1 MKNLAST
8 LAMLLIV
15 LFIVPIDGLGADK
28 QQFCNSYADSAV
40 KQYNQSKK
48 YNLPGIV
55 PPAWSN
61 DRNGHYNWCMVT
73 PENVANSESAMR
85 QAYLEKY
92 IHDIGPCRRINPG
105 KELKVICIR
114 IKNTSPYDYELLLV
128 GEKFLGDLKSG
139 KVTEYRM
146 FNKAYRY
153 NSVRLAINSQVF
165 RLIPIDYFGE
175 TPLEK
180 GYFTYNIGVQDL
192 GKKVLAIE
200 TIEDTINGE
209 PVTE

>member
-1 MKNLAST
+1 MKNVAST

-15 LFIVPIDGLGADK
+15 LFISPVDGLGANK
-28 QQFCNSYADSAV
+28 QQFCKNYADKAV
-40 KQYNQSKK
+40 AQYNLGKQH
-48 YNLPGIV
+48 NLPGIV

-61 DRNGHYNWCMVT
+61 DWNGHYNWCMT
-73 PENVANSESAMR
+73 APENVANSESAMR

-92 IHDIGPCRRINPG
+92 IYKNGKCQHVASG
-105 KELKVICIR
+105 KEVKGVCIR

-139 KVTEYRM
+139 QVTEYRS
-146 FNKAYRY
+146 FNRPYRY

-165 RLIPIDYFGE
+165 RLTPIDYFGE

-180 GYFTYNIGVQDL
+180 GYFTYNISVQDF
-192 GKKVLAIE
+192 GKKVLSIE
-200 TIEDTINGE
+200 TIEDK
-209 PVTE
+209 